1 MLAQYADIRVGGSS
15 VDGVSRAGL
24 NKIVGTYFAEGMRK
38 PARNGNPGELVSL
51 SAHRLARHFLRAR
64 WRNPDDA
71 EDMKAMAPF
80 FEDMSPH
87 QVEQCISVLREFM
100 EWRPGPAG
108 RVKDALSHQG
118 QRGSARRGKGD
129 PSRPSCAKRCHE
141 ASALMDAIPVGDTT
155 DSFTRQCPSP
165 VFAPAGHYN
174 WQPAPEMPRVLSSAP
189 LAIAA
194 YLTYPDLAQ
203 LTGASQCAH
212 PHGQAP
218 NMSAAQTSRSQDQAT
233 CFGAHAY
240 GDAAAAPRGV
250 GMVGDKGSRRLCA
263 ADMKK
268 RMLPGSALP
277 AHGRP
282 HTGAWSAMKQ
292 ERSEVGHA
300 QEAVTGDPVAGRSGQ
315 GQPRL
320 HRGPDFLDGTP
331 AQRARI
337 PSFTSPSVP
346 AQRAQQ
352 VHAATS
358 ERRHVSGTGAHPVV
372 AASSLPPA
380 IEQPSIAG
388 PGLACAAS
396 GSRGPGQLDRTTSSV
411 TRASSAGDDGT
422 KRLIPHGPSP
432 TDAIDGCDMFDDN
445 YSKITTFD
453 DNYYAPWAQAWSQ
466 PCSWS

>member
-1 MLAQYADIRVGGSS
+1 
-15 VDGVSRAGL
+15 
-24 NKIVGTYFAEGMRK
+24 
-38 PARNGNPGELVSL
+38 
-51 SAHRLARHFLRAR
+51 
-64 WRNPDDA
+64 
-71 EDMKAMAPF
+71 
-80 FEDMSPH
+80 
-87 QVEQCISVLREFM
+87 
-100 EWRPGPAG
+100 
-108 RVKDALSHQG
+108 
-118 QRGSARRGKGD
+118 
-129 PSRPSCAKRCHE
+129 
-141 ASALMDAIPVGDTT
+141 MDAIPVGDTT

-174 WQPAPEMPRVLSSAP
+174 WQPAPDMPRVLSSAP